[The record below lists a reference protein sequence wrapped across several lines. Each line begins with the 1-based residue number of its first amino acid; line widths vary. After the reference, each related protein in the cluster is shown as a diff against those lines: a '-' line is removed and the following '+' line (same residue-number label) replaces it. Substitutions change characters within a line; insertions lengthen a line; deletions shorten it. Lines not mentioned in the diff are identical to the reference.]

1 MSTETKM
8 SDALRKEAAPLWE
21 KIHAHPFV
29 RGIGDGTLPLAQ
41 FRFYMC
47 QDYIFLKEYSR
58 VIALAVVKAPELA
71 EMGRFADL
79 LNATLNTEME
89 LHRGFA
95 AKFGISADEI
105 EATKPAPTC
114 KGYTD
119 FLLEAAYSGTFGEV
133 AAAMLPCQ
141 WDYAIIGE
149 LLAAGGIPEN
159 APLHAEWIETYA
171 SEEFAQLARWLRE
184 MFDEAASTA
193 GPAERERMRAH
204 FLMGTRYEYLFWDM
218 SWKREEW
225 PL

>member
-1 MSTETKM
+1 MTPEITMSEM
-8 SDALRKEAAPLWE
+8 LRAEAEPLWR

-29 RGIGDGTLPLAQ
+29 RGLGDGTLPLAQ

-71 EMGRFADL
+71 DMGRFADL

-105 EATKPAPTC
+105 EATRPAPAC

-149 LLAAGGIPEN
+149 LLAARGVFPK
-159 APLHAEWIETYA
+159 T
-171 SEEFAQLARWLRE
+171 RR
-184 MFDEAASTA
+184 STPS
-193 GPAERERMRAH
+193 G
-204 FLMGTRYEYLFWDM
+204 
-218 SWKREEW
+218 
-225 PL
+225 